1 MWKACFVILKFFE
14 DIIVQTSFREQ
25 IPESKYFTSWKFE
38 FQEKICWELFSN
50 NQTLLKNLSFQEKIW
65 ISRKL
70 ITKKLNSNE
79 KISVQNLC
87 LGFPNSKWLQKVK
100 ENKVWIRDWKVWIQT
115 VNSNGDSYVNNL
127 EGGIVG

>member
-1 MWKACFVILKFFE
+1 MGLEGRIHIVNSISGLK
-14 DIIVQTSFREQ
+14 
-25 IPESKYFTSWKFE
+25 SK
-38 FQEKICWELFSN
+38 LGVP
-50 NQTLLKNLSFQEKIW
+50 
-65 ISRKL
+65 
-70 ITKKLNSNE
+70 KKLNSNE